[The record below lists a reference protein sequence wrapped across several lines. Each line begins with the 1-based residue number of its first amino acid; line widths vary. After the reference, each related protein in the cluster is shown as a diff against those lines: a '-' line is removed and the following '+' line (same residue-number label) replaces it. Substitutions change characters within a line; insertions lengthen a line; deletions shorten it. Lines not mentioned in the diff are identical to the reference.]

1 MLLLITSR
9 TTSFEKSCVCAY
21 LPIYFLPTCMKLKWQ
36 RLDLQSWWW
45 WPTILQILLN
55 VMFYRL
61 PEYIPCWTVV
71 LSWNSFSI
79 CRHTSCHLVMK
90 VHVLEVIVCICV
102 VHVCMCVCACVC
114 VCCVCV
120 CVHVCMCVCM
130 CVCVLNKYKRQL
142 TIKSTE
148 SACKKLA
155 IWEECLL
162 ATHKY
167 WTISWQLAAV
177 THPQLSGIKLTSITR
192 KYNFQ

>member
-45 WPTILQILLN
+45 WPTILQILLH

-79 CRHTSCHLVMK
+79 CRHMSCHLVMK

-114 VCCVCV
+114 VCI
-120 CVHVCMCVCM
+120 
-130 CVCVLNKYKRQL
+130 VLKQVGGEPSNNTSNTTPTVR
-142 TIKSTE
+142 S
-148 SACKKLA
+148 
-155 IWEECLL
+155 
-162 ATHKY
+162 H
-167 WTISWQLAAV
+167 V
-177 THPQLSGIKLTSITR
+177 THTR
-192 KYNFQ
+192 MCQVQWENLARTHS

>member
-114 VCCVCV
+114 VCCDYTSMALVSMRV
-120 CVHVCMCVCM
+120 SRKGIFSGNFSLVMATSKQSPKSMCRIRPVRRSNIR
-130 CVCVLNKYKRQL
+130 L
-142 TIKSTE
+142 E
-148 SACKKLA
+148 G
-155 IWEECLL
+155 CL
-162 ATHKY
+162 
-167 WTISWQLAAV
+167 
-177 THPQLSGIKLTSITR
+177 KLTNQKRI
-192 KYNFQ
+192 NHHQ